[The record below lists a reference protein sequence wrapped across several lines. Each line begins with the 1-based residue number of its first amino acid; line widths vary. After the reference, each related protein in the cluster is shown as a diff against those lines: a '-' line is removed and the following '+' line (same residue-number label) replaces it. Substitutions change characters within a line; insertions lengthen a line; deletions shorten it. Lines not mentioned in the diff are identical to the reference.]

1 MSLFWK
7 AAAAVLLAVV
17 LGLSL
22 GKQKDI
28 GVLLTMAVCC
38 MVAMIAISYLEPV
51 LDFLRELE
59 TLGDLQ
65 GGHAGH
71 SLKSGGHWAGVG
83 DRRTGLH

>member
-38 MVAMIAISYLEPV
+38 LSLIHISEPT
-51 LDFLRELE
+51 R
-59 TLGDLQ
+59 
-65 GGHAGH
+65 H
-71 SLKSGGHWAGVG
+71 
-83 DRRTGLH
+83 

>member
-28 GVLLTMAVCC
+28 GVLLTMGG
-38 MVAMIAISYLEPV
+38 V
-51 LDFLRELE
+51 LHGCHDRHFLS
-59 TLGDLQ
+59 G
-65 GGHAGH
+65 AG
-71 SLKSGGHWAGVG
+71 
-83 DRRTGLH
+83 TGLPA

>member
-38 MVAMIAISYLEPV
+38 MVAMIACLLYTS
-51 LDFLRELE
+51 DAA
-59 TLGDLQ
+59 D
-65 GGHAGH
+65 
-71 SLKSGGHWAGVG
+71 
-83 DRRTGLH
+83 D

>member
-51 LDFLRELE
+51 LTSCVSWRRWE
-59 TLGDLQ
+59 TCRGTC
-65 GGHAGH
+65 
-71 SLKSGGHWAGVG
+71 WAFS
-83 DRRTGLH
+83 

>member
-38 MVAMIAISYLEPV
+38 MVTMIAISYLEPV
-51 LDFLRELE
+51 L
-59 TLGDLQ
+59 
-65 GGHAGH
+65 
-71 SLKSGGHWAGVG
+71 
-83 DRRTGLH
+83 GL

>member
-28 GVLLTMAVCC
+28 GVLLTPWRCAVW
-38 MVAMIAISYLEPV
+38 SP
-51 LDFLRELE
+51 
-59 TLGDLQ
+59 
-65 GGHAGH
+65 
-71 SLKSGGHWAGVG
+71 
-83 DRRTGLH
+83 

>member
-38 MVAMIAISYLEPV
+38 ICLLYTSPSPR
-51 LDFLRELE
+51 D
-59 TLGDLQ
+59 
-65 GGHAGH
+65 
-71 SLKSGGHWAGVG
+71 
-83 DRRTGLH
+83 